1 MVSSHS
7 SSHAGSYTELH
18 CVTHQRMKQNNV
30 AVGSTQYS
38 HEFCLVL
45 ITLLDL
51 NRIWFPEPAPES
63 LGHQK
68 EVLMILPLYLRV
80 LLLLF
85 SCFQS
90 RPEGSV

>member
-1 MVSSHS
+1 
-7 SSHAGSYTELH
+7 
-18 CVTHQRMKQNNV
+18 MKQDNV